1 MACLSFMPKL
11 FRPGVSMGGY
21 QLGQSQEFSL
31 YTYPRKWDI
40 KIIPRS
46 RPDGPRRGIFS
57 ALFDGRFG
65 LAFRSTG
72 RKEMEEN
79 GI

>member
-46 RPDGPRRGIFS
+46 RPNGPGVGFFVIFRGTLRI
-57 ALFDGRFG
+57 
-65 LAFRSTG
+65 
-72 RKEMEEN
+72 
-79 GI
+79 